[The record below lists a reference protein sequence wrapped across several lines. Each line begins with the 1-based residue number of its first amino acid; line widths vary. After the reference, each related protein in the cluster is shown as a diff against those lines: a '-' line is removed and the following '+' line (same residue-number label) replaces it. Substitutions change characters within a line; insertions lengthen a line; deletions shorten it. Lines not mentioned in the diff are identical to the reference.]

1 MSINNNNNNKKL
13 SVKHNDEVMD
23 AFNLFDKDHD
33 KRINS
38 EEILSLVA
46 ALGGDTEC
54 QHVQDLVLACE
65 LNHGSLGEYSAV
77 VQLGGGNKVM
87 AILKYLLSSKFKCK
101 KKCKIYIFRVPRC

>member
-38 EEILSLVA
+38 EEILSLIA

-65 LNHGSLGEYSAV
+65 LNHGSLGEYST
-77 VQLGGGNKVM
+77 VQWCSLLVKVRSSP
-87 AILKYLLSSKFKCK
+87 LKYLPTSRKFKCRLFK
-101 KKCKIYIFRVPRC
+101 GRLFIR

>member
-1 MSINNNNNNKKL
+1 MLSLILIFQMSINNNNNNKKL

-38 EEILSLVA
+38 EEILSLIA

-87 AILKYLLSSKFKCK
+87 ALLKYL
-101 KKCKIYIFRVPRC
+101 